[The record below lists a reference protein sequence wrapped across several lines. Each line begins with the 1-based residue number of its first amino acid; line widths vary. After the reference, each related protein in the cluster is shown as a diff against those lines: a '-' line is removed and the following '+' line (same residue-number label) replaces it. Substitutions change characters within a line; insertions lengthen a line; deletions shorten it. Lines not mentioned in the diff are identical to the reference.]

1 MRDDNPEQGRGA
13 GFRWRRPQWIY
24 RDRADAGR
32 QLATRLAAYRD
43 EHPIVLA
50 LPRGGVPV
58 GFEVARALN
67 APLDV
72 FPVRKLGAPGH
83 RELGVGAIAPGGA
96 YVLNRAAIVALGMTR
111 EQLEEVVKE
120 ETAELERRL
129 KRYRGDRPMPDLRD
143 RTVIVVDDGL
153 ATGVSAMVAIRA
165 IREHQPRRIVL
176 AVPVCAP
183 ETAEELRGEVDDV
196 VCGARPRDF
205 IGVGLWYERFDPT
218 SDEEVLDL
226 LERARETA
234 SPSR

>member
-1 MRDDNPEQGRGA
+1 MRDDSPERGRSA
-13 GFRWRRPQWIY
+13 GFRWQRPQWIY

-32 QLATRLAAYRD
+32 QLAARLTAYRD

-83 RELGVGAIAPGGA
+83 RELGVGAIAPEGV
-96 YVLNRAAIVALGMTR
+96 YVLNRAAIAALGITR

-129 KRYRGDRPMPDLRD
+129 RQYRGDRPMPDLRD
-143 RTVIVVDDGL
+143 RTVIIVDDGL
-153 ATGVSAMVAIRA
+153 ATGVSAVAAIRA
-165 IREHQPRRIVL
+165 IRKHQPRRIVL

-183 ETAEELRGEVDDV
+183 ETVDELRGEVDDI
-196 VCGARPRDF
+196 VCAARPQNF
-205 IGVGLWYERFDPT
+205 IGVGLWYERFDQT
-218 SDEEVLDL
+218 TDEEVQDL
-226 LERARETA
+226 LERAREPA